1 MTESILFTQAT
12 ILPMD
17 EDMTQMSQGF
27 VAVAEG
33 KITYVGTERPQ
44 GDFGREI
51 SCEGKILMP
60 GLVNAHTHLP
70 MTLLRGLG
78 GGNNLQDW
86 LNQHI
91 FPAEARLDS
100 RAVRCGTELA
110 VAELLQAGVTCVAD
124 MYNFCDD
131 IAEVLLATGMNANLS
146 RGVIC
151 FDPEAVPE
159 NLEGVQ
165 ETVTLIDQYHGANGG
180 QILVNGSLH
189 GEYTSFLAPQ
199 LWEHMAKMVQDKE
212 IAMHIHISETHS
224 EHEECKARHGKTP
237 LQIMDDF
244 GLWERGGIAAHC
256 VWTEEEDWALMAK
269 KGISP
274 IHNPVSNLKL
284 GSGIAPIHRMLQA
297 GVKVALGTDSVASN
311 NNHDLWEEIKLTA
324 MLHNGLALDP
334 TLINSKTALTL
345 ATSNGAVALGR
356 KTGQIKEGYDGDII
370 LVDMNHISMTPCH
383 DPVENLVFSA
393 RGTDVCLTMCGGKIL
408 YENGTFTTIDVD
420 KVKKEVKEYGVPC
433 ILGEATS

>member
-1 MTESILFTQAT
+1 MTESILFTQAK
-12 ILPMD
+12 ILTMEAEGTLID
-17 EDMTQMSQGF
+17 QGF

-33 KITYVGTERPQ
+33 KIAYVGTERPQ
-44 GDFGREI
+44 GDFAREI
-51 SCEGKILMP
+51 SCQGKLLMP

-86 LNQHI
+86 LNKHI

-131 IAEVLLATGMNANLS
+131 IAEVVLATGINANLS
-146 RGVIC
+146 RGVLC
-151 FDPEAVPE
+151 FDPEATPE

-165 ETVTLIDQYHGANGG
+165 ETLALIDQYHGANGG
-180 QILVNGSLH
+180 QIRVNGSLH
-189 GEYTSFLAPQ
+189 GEYTSFLLPK
-199 LWEHMAKMVQDKE
+199 LWEYMAKLSADRE
-212 IAMHIHISETHS
+212 ISMHIHVSETLS

-237 LQIMDDF
+237 LQILNEF

-269 KGISP
+269 KSISP

-284 GSGIAPIHRMLQA
+284 GSGIAPIHRMLEA
-297 GVKVALGTDSVASN
+297 GVKVAMGTDSVASN
-311 NNHDLWEEIKLTA
+311 NNHDMWEEIKLTA
-324 MLHNGLALDP
+324 MLHNGIALNP
-334 TLINSKTALTL
+334 TLISSETALTL
-345 ATSNGAVALGR
+345 ATRNGAHALGR
-356 KTGQIKEGYDGDII
+356 KTGEIKEGFDGDII
-370 LVDMNHISMTPCH
+370 LVDMDHVSMTPCH
-383 DPVENLVFSA
+383 DAVENLVFSA

-408 YENGTFTTIDVD
+408 YENGTYTTIDLD

-433 ILGEATS
+433 ILGEQST